1 MKRIYSLFLLVVFLL
16 MVPNIVHAQSTMT
29 DQQIMDFYVKAKS
42 DGRSV
47 AQIVT
52 QLMERGVT
60 VDRIRRIRR
69 NYESQQKKEVVGAE
83 NISGISGKTVERL
96 RKGKKV
102 ESPQKNREFPQRESD
117 KTNRKG
123 LSPYEQ
129 EQMEDKDFRD
139 MSRELEFLM
148 PEDSLRRFDVREKK
162 EDVKIKVFGRDIFNN
177 NKLTFEPEMNIA
189 TPSDY
194 RLGPGDAVYVDV
206 WGASQKQYTSTVSPE
221 GVINLEGFGPVQVSG
236 LTVAQANTRLRSTLG
251 ARFGGSQVKLTVGQT
266 KTITVNVMGEVK
278 VPGTY
283 TLSAFSTVFHALY
296 AAGGINDIGTLRDIK
311 VYRNSQLIST
321 VDIYDF
327 ILNGRL
333 HGNVRLTSNDVIVVG
348 PYECIV
354 DITGKVKRPMRY
366 EMKRT
371 ESVSTLIKYAGGFT
385 GDAFESNVTL
395 FRKSGGEKSIYTLSD
410 FERGKFQLR
419 DADSVCVDSVL
430 DRYKNLVELRGAV
443 MRPGKYQMDGNISSV
458 RQLIEAAGGLSE
470 DAFANRGIIHRRKA
484 DRTLEVKEFNVGAIL
499 SHQEADEVLKKEDVV
514 FIPSRKEANE
524 ALTLSIKGEVR
535 YPGTYDYASGT
546 SIEALIEQAG
556 GLTDKAS
563 IAKVDVARRFRD
575 RRAMASGN
583 DVAQFFSFS
592 VKDGFVV
599 NGRPGFT
606 LQPFDEVYVRTS
618 PGYIEQKHVE
628 VTGEVQFTGT
638 YVITK
643 KDYRLSD
650 LVKAAG
656 GQTQQAYLQGA
667 VLERPLTD
675 SERLKQQ
682 ELKKIVLMNDSVD
695 LHKIEVGDHNNV
707 AIHLDKA
714 LAHPGSDLWDVIL
727 RDGDRLVIPQY
738 NNTVSVSGEVMYPT
752 TLTYKP
758 GASLSYYVDQCG
770 GFSLRAKKSKT
781 FATQMNGMVSRV
793 RSSSDIQ
800 PGCNIVVPAKPKSGP
815 FPWTQLVSVLM
826 SVVTLTAIVVNVIKK

>member
-16 MVPNIVHAQSTMT
+16 MVPNIVHAQSAMT

-83 NISGISGKTVERL
+83 NISGISEKTVERL

-139 MSRELEFLM
+139 MSRELDFLM
-148 PEDSLRRFDVREKK
+148 PEDSLRRFVREKK
-162 EDVKIKVFGRDIFNN
+162 EDLKTKVFGRDIFNN

-236 LTVAQANTRLRSTLG
+236 LTVAQANARLRSTLG

-327 ILNGRL
+327 ILN
-333 HGNVRLTSNDVIVVG
+333 
-348 PYECIV
+348 
-354 DITGKVKRPMRY
+354 
-366 EMKRT
+366 
-371 ESVSTLIKYAGGFT
+371 
-385 GDAFESNVTL
+385 
-395 FRKSGGEKSIYTLSD
+395 
-410 FERGKFQLR
+410 
-419 DADSVCVDSVL
+419 
-430 DRYKNLVELRGAV
+430 
-443 MRPGKYQMDGNISSV
+443 
-458 RQLIEAAGGLSE
+458 
-470 DAFANRGIIHRRKA
+470 
-484 DRTLEVKEFNVGAIL
+484 
-499 SHQEADEVLKKEDVV
+499 
-514 FIPSRKEANE
+514 
-524 ALTLSIKGEVR
+524 
-535 YPGTYDYASGT
+535 
-546 SIEALIEQAG
+546 
-556 GLTDKAS
+556 
-563 IAKVDVARRFRD
+563 
-575 RRAMASGN
+575 
-583 DVAQFFSFS
+583 
-592 VKDGFVV
+592 
-599 NGRPGFT
+599 
-606 LQPFDEVYVRTS
+606 
-618 PGYIEQKHVE
+618 
-628 VTGEVQFTGT
+628 
-638 YVITK
+638 
-643 KDYRLSD
+643 
-650 LVKAAG
+650 
-656 GQTQQAYLQGA
+656 
-667 VLERPLTD
+667 
-675 SERLKQQ
+675 
-682 ELKKIVLMNDSVD
+682 
-695 LHKIEVGDHNNV
+695 
-707 AIHLDKA
+707 
-714 LAHPGSDLWDVIL
+714 
-727 RDGDRLVIPQY
+727 
-738 NNTVSVSGEVMYPT
+738 
-752 TLTYKP
+752 
-758 GASLSYYVDQCG
+758 
-770 GFSLRAKKSKT
+770 
-781 FATQMNGMVSRV
+781 
-793 RSSSDIQ
+793 
-800 PGCNIVVPAKPKSGP
+800 
-815 FPWTQLVSVLM
+815 
-826 SVVTLTAIVVNVIKK
+826 